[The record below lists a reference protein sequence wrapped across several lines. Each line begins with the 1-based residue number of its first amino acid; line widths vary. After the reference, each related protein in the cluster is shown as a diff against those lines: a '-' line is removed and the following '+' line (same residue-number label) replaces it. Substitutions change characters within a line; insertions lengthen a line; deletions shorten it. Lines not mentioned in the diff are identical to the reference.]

1 VVMIVYAL
9 SGRYCK
15 KRNKNSDSRRLVSG
29 NVLRLSVSSYAP
41 GSSLLVQ
48 FCVMISQYFTGNN
61 HVVV

>member
-1 VVMIVYAL
+1 M
-9 SGRYCK
+9 
-15 KRNKNSDSRRLVSG
+15 
-29 NVLRLSVSSYAP
+29 SSYAP